1 MQPPARE
8 PGPSDAPTDPLGAD
22 PGVDLSVRIR
32 GLALASPVMPA
43 SGCFGPE
50 LGRLLPMRELAAAV
64 TKTVF
69 LQARAGNPA
78 HRLTEIPAGV
88 VNSVG
93 IPSRGP
99 RGFLTHQYPD
109 YQALPAPTIVSIGG
123 HAPAEYEQVAE
134 QLGGAGAGY
143 ELNVSCPNLDTD
155 GRDIGS
161 DPAALFETVAR
172 VRAVTDKPVIAKL
185 PVMVASIAECARA
198 AQEAG
203 ADAVCVANSVP
214 SLPLEP
220 GSVRP
225 ALGNRVGGLTGPHI
239 RPIVLRLVWLA
250 AKAVDVPVIACGG
263 IATADHALEY
273 LSVGASAVQ
282 VGTANFSRPT
292 AMVDVVRGLRSR
304 CHAAG
309 VTTLSAL
316 LRTDLTLA

>member
-1 MQPPARE
+1 MRPLSP
-8 PGPSDAPTDPLGAD
+8 DPVPFDPVAD
-22 PGVDLSVRIR
+22 GVDLSVHIR
-32 GLALASPVMPA
+32 GLKLNSPVMPA

-50 LGRLLPMRELAAAV
+50 LGRMLPMPEIGVAV

-69 LQARAGNPA
+69 LQPRAGNPA

-99 RGFLTHQYPD
+99 RGFLAGQFAA
-109 YQALPAPTIVSIGG
+109 YQALSVPTIISIGG
-123 HAPAEYEQVAE
+123 HSPAEYEEVATR
-134 QLGGAGAGY
+134 LDGAGAGY
-143 ELNVSCPNLDTD
+143 EINVSCPNLDAD

-161 DPAALFETVAR
+161 DPAALHDTVSR
-172 VRAVTDKPVIAKL
+172 VRAVTDKPLIAKL
-185 PVMVASIAECARA
+185 PVMVASIAECALA

-203 ADAVCVANSVP
+203 ADAVCIANSVP
-214 SLPLEP
+214 ALPLEP
-220 GSVRP
+220 GSLKP
-225 ALGNRVGGLTGPHI
+225 ALGNYVGGLTGPHI

-250 AKAVDVPVIACGG
+250 AKAVELPVIACGG

-282 VGTANFSRPT
+282 VGTANFSRPF

-309 VTTLSAL
+309 VTTITSL
-316 LRTDLTLA
+316 LRRETTLA